1 MKLSKMLVFLL
12 SILLIGLLAVGCGGP
27 TPPSENGV
35 SDENDVNEEEQAA
48 PSEKEVYTGEAE
60 GGWGPVIVEVTLDG
74 DKIVNIEVVEQNETE
89 GLGDTAIDELIPKII
104 EAQSTDG
111 IDVVS
116 GATASSNA
124 LIGAVNEAL
133 SKAN

>member
-1 MKLSKMLVFLL
+1 MKLNKMLFFLL
-12 SILLIGLLAVGCGGP
+12 SILLISLLAVGCGGSA
-27 TPPSENGV
+27 PPSENGV
-35 SDENDVNEEEQAA
+35 NDENDGNEEQAA

-74 DKIVNIEVVEQNETE
+74 DTIVNIEVVEQNETE

-124 LIGAVNEAL
+124 LIEAVNEAL